1 MSNIA
6 NQMVA
11 VAATLLGFV
20 AHDAL
25 TERSAPATLVASAV
39 QSDVDPVVT
48 RAIDLDAISADW
60 LNDSP
65 RAERAAQQSPAMPM
79 SEGTAAAR
87 SNPSA
92 IETEFADV
100 RVNNVESARDSR
112 TIDAAFLR

>member
-25 TERSAPATLVASAV
+25 SERGAPTISVASAV

-65 RAERAAQQSPAMPM
+65 RAERAAQPSPSMPM

-87 SNPSA
+87 IDPFA
-92 IETEFADV
+92 VETEFADV
-100 RVNNVESARDSR
+100 RVNTVESAPDSR
-112 TIDAAFLR
+112 TIGAGFLR